1 MAIEK
6 MRLLSLIGEEQ
17 KIDYII
23 ANYLIK
29 SGIQLENAVKVLE
42 KGWKL
47 TYFNYN
53 SDIKE
58 LLKRTENILNKLNIN
73 YTNRQV
79 KLENTYEEIKEKI
92 EEINNKFE
100 QKDLEIQDKNKEIE
114 KLLGEVIP
122 LRHLRNIDINLKDIY
137 NMEYI
142 KFRYGK
148 MPFENLEEIKN

>member
-1 MAIEK
+1 

-100 QKDLEIQDKNKEIE
+100 QKT
-114 KLLGEVIP
+114 
-122 LRHLRNIDINLKDIY
+122 
-137 NMEYI
+137 
-142 KFRYGK
+142 
-148 MPFENLEEIKN
+148 